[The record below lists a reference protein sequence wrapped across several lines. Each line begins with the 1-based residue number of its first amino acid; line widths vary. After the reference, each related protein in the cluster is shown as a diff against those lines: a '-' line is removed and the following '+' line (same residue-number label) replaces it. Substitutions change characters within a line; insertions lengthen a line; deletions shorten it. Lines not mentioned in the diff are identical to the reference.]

1 MKNKPIANIFEA
13 ELKPW
18 KKGNRFEAGLA
29 RLGAKIGAEQLGAQ
43 YHVVPAGKSA
53 FPRHAHHNNEEML
66 IVMSGEG
73 EYQAGDD
80 IWPVKA
86 GDIIAAPVGDGS
98 TAHQMRNNSQG
109 ELKYLVVS
117 TRNDPDVVEYP
128 DSGKFAVASMIP
140 KDTGMLGA
148 RIAYIGKKENSLDY
162 WDGEDTNVGNT
173 SVDDTDAKNTGEE
186 K

>member
-1 MKNKPIANIFEA
+1 MDKKPIANIFEA
-13 ELKPW
+13 ELVPW
-18 KKGNRFEAGLA
+18 KKGSKFEAGLA

-43 YHVVPAGKSA
+43 YHVVPAGKIA

-86 GDIIAAPVGDGS
+86 GDVIAAPVGDGS
-98 TAHQMRNNSQG
+98 TAHQMRNNSQE

-117 TRNDPDVVEYP
+117 TRHDPDVVEYP

-140 KDTGMLGA
+140 KETGMLGA
-148 RIAYIGKKENSLDY
+148 RIAYVGKKENSLDY
-162 WDGEDTNVGNT
+162 WDGENT
-173 SVDDTDAKNTGEE
+173 SIDDTSAKDTGEE